1 MTYEFIKLIR
11 YLHVYYINMSSLV
24 IKKEN
29 WNNYQKIHK
38 DKGWDMKTF
47 YNNYINYK
55 WDVDINKLPEVPPVR
70 ERKKGEYYNKNG
82 EIAWCNS
89 GHVLTKNQWLK
100 DTKKKRELKAKKREL
115 KAKKHSEWLQ
125 SKDGTEHT
133 LKRIVFNRLKEW
145 VRIKLYLKKYKN
157 DANLR
162 REKREY
168 DREYKKNN
176 KAKLKKNAKK
186 YYNNVLKFRN
196 LCINCD
202 ETKAT
207 KKHYKGYCRDCFS
220 QLFPEENEKL
230 QIILNKNKKTELK
243 LFEYLK
249 DIDKDCVYQSSY
261 EWCKNKDTDNRN
273 IYDYEIFKK
282 ILIELDGPQHIK
294 YVPHFHRNG
303 ETDLSI
309 QIERDEYKMNCA
321 LKNGF
326 HIIRIL
332 QEDVWFDKNN
342 WREELKTCIDIL
354 KNINHSTII
363 CIGNNKIYN
372 QYN

>member
-1 MTYEFIKLIR
+1 
-11 YLHVYYINMSSLV
+11 MSSLV
-24 IKKEN
+24 IKKED
-29 WNNYQKIHK
+29 WNKYQKIHK

-47 YNNYINYK
+47 WNNYIEYK
-55 WDVDINKLPEVPPVR
+55 WNVDINKLSKLPPIR
-70 ERKKGEYYNKNG
+70 ERNKGEYYNKNG
-82 EIAWCNS
+82 EIVWWNGS
-89 GHVLTKNQWLK
+89 HYYTKAQWLK
-100 DTKKKRELKAKKREL
+100 ERKRISERDAKRREL

-125 SKDGTEHT
+125 SKDGTEHR

-145 VRIKLYLKKYKN
+145 VRIQLFLKKYKN

-162 REKREY
+162 KQKREY

-176 KAKLKKNAKK
+176 KVKLKKKAKK
-186 YYNNVLKFRN
+186 YYNNVLKFRH
-196 LCINCD
+196 LCINC
-202 ETKAT
+202 EKVKA
-207 KKHYKGYCRDCFS
+207 KIKHYKGYCKNCFS

-230 QIILNKNKKTELK
+230 QIILNKNNKTELK
-243 LFEYLK
+243 LLEYLK

-261 EWCKNKDTDNRN
+261 EWCKNKDTENRN
-273 IYDYEIFKK
+273 IYDYEIFEK

-303 ETDLSI
+303 ETDLLI

-354 KNINHSTII
+354 KNINHPTII